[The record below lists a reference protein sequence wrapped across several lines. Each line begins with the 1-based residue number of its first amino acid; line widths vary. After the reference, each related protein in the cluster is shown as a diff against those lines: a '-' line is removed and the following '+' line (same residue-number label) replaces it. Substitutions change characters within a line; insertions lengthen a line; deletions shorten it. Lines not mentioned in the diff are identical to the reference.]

1 MAGSGSVRQPTRGV
15 QRGSPP
21 LAGGLEG
28 VPPEFYYS
36 APFLPGRGLGG
47 WCEEAATPRR
57 HCEEPATWQSGV
69 GFGPLAVVWGC
80 PPAHKG
86 RPEGIAPSG
95 RSSGGCPSRA
105 LLICPL
111 PTRKGARGMVRR
123 GRHPASSLR
132 GACDV
137 AIWGGVPPF
146 GSGLGVSASAQGA
159 SRGDRPLWQEVWRV
173 SLQSFTN
180 LPPSY
185 QEGGKGEGSLLP
197 TGSAAACRCSPGLG
211 APGAPRLPAIA
222 GTR

>member
-1 MAGSGSVRQPTRGV
+1 MIGHADALRQFPSLRVQRSNLGRGSGSPEGAALWQGSRGVRQRTRGV
-15 QRGSPP
+15 QRAPP
-21 LAGGLEG
+21 
-28 VPPEFYYS
+28 F
-36 APFLPGRGLGG
+36 GR
-47 WCEEAATPRR
+47 
-57 HCEEPATWQSGV
+57 
-69 GFGPLAVVWGC
+69 VWGC

-86 RPEGIAPSG
+86 RPEGISPSG
-95 RSSGGCPSRA
+95 RRFGGCPSRA
-105 LLICPL
+105 LLIFPL
-111 PTRKGARGMVRR
+111 PTRKGARGMHKGSPAGMRR

-137 AIWGGVPPF
+137 AIWGGVPPV
-146 GSGLGVSASAQGA
+146 GRGLGVSASPQGA

-185 QEGGKGEGSLLP
+185 QEGGQGDGSLLP